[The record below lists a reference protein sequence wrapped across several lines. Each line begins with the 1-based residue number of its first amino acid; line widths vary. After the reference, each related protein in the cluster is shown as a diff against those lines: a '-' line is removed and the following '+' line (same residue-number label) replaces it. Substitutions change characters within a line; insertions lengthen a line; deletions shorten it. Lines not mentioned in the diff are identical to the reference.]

1 MRCSVY
7 ARFSSDLQRDTSL
20 DDQIA
25 VAQRYAAE
33 RGWHLDP
40 EHVYRDAGV
49 SGASM
54 EGRAGLEALLA
65 GAGQQPRPFD
75 IVLVDDT
82 SRVARDIADAIRIM
96 QRLTFWGIRVIY
108 ISQGIDS
115 ASEQADAL
123 VTVHGLIDSLYLKE
137 LAKKVSR
144 GIRGQHARGYAT
156 GSKTFG
162 YRTVPVIDPSGR
174 KDERGYPARLG
185 CRIQVDEEEAKTV
198 RQVFEWAADGVGTY
212 TIIARL
218 NAGGWPAPRGAARW
232 TQTTIRR
239 VLSNERYR
247 GLHIYGQSVF
257 ERVPGSKK
265 AVSRRLPR
273 EQWQIT
279 ERPDLRII
287 SDELWERVQAVRA
300 ARRQASP
307 AKGPFV
313 HGSDAR
319 LRSKH
324 LFTGLAR
331 CGICGSPMTVVT
343 GGKGSPR
350 FGCRVSWR
358 QGTCCCPNRLTIMAK
373 VAEPQ
378 ILRKLQAELLE
389 PETLSYI
396 TEQVR
401 AALAAHAVVDGGGD
415 AVRKQL
421 ADERRKRD
429 NLVGAIEEGGENLS
443 VLLTALKG
451 REANIRRL
459 EADLARLEM
468 GPPPIDL
475 EDLPWW
481 VERQLQDF
489 HALLKDNPERVK
501 AEFRRLNLHLQFIP
515 VDYESDNAYYRVE
528 GQCDLSALA
537 LSTWAKSDAPAGA
550 LLGRLRER
558 AGSGKSSSPA
568 RSTGR
573 VQGARVRSAHS
584 TARRCPTS

>member
-33 RGWHLDP
+33 RGWHVHP
-40 EHVYRDAGV
+40 EHVYRDAAV

-65 GAGQQPRPFD
+65 AAGQQPRPFD
-75 IVLVDDT
+75 VVLVDDT

-115 ASEQADAL
+115 ASEQADTL
-123 VTVHGLIDSLYLKE
+123 VTFHGLIDSLYLKE

-144 GIRGQHARGYAT
+144 GIRGQYARGYAT

-162 YRTVPVIDPSGR
+162 YRTVPVTDPTGR

-185 CRIQVDEEEAKTV
+185 CEIKIDEEEAKTV
-198 RQVFEWAADGVGTY
+198 RQVFQWAADGVGTY

-218 NAGGWPAPRGAARW
+218 NAAGWPAPRRAARW

-239 VLSNERYR
+239 LLNNERYR
-247 GLHIYGQSVF
+247 GLQIYGQSIF

-265 AVSRRLPR
+265 AVSRQLPR

-279 ERPDLRII
+279 KRPDLRII
-287 SDELWERVQAVRA
+287 PDELWERAQAVRA

-331 CGICGSPMTVVT
+331 CGICGGSMTVVT

-358 QGTCCCPNRLTIMAK
+358 QGTVCCPNRLTIMAK
-373 VAEPQ
+373 VAEPE
-378 ILRKLQAELLE
+378 ILRKVQADALE
-389 PETLSYI
+389 PATLSYI

-401 AALAAHAVVDGGGD
+401 AALAAHAVVDDGEV
-415 AVRKQL
+415 VRKQL

-443 VLLTALKG
+443 VLLAALKG

-459 EADLARLEM
+459 EGELAKLETD
-468 GPPPIDL
+468 PSPVDL
-475 EDLPWW
+475 EDVPAW
-481 VERQLQDF
+481 VELQLQDF
-489 HALLKDNPERVK
+489 HALLKENPERVK

-537 LSTWAKSDAPAGA
+537 LSTSAKSVPPSGA
-550 LLGRLRER
+550 LLSRYRAISGRLSR
-558 AGSGKSSSPA
+558 
-568 RSTGR
+568 
-573 VQGARVRSAHS
+573 
-584 TARRCPTS
+584 

>member
-20 DDQIA
+20 EDQIA
-25 VAQRYAAE
+25 VAHRYAAE
-33 RGWHLDP
+33 RGWHVDP
-40 EHVYRDAGV
+40 EHVYRDAAV

-54 EGRAGLEALLA
+54 EGRTGLEALLA
-65 GAGQQPRPFD
+65 AAGGQPRPFD

-162 YRTVPVIDPSGR
+162 YRTVPVLDPTGR

-185 CRIQVDEEEAKTV
+185 CRIEVDEEEAKTV
-198 RQVFEWAADGVGTY
+198 RQVFQWAADGVGTY
-212 TIIARL
+212 SIIARL
-218 NAGGWPAPRGAARW
+218 NAGSWPAPRGAARW

-239 VLSNERYR
+239 LLNNERYR
-247 GLHIYGQSVF
+247 GFHIYGQSVF
-257 ERVPGSKK
+257 DRVPGSKK

-273 EQWQIT
+273 EQWQII

-287 SDELWERVQAVRA
+287 SDDLWQRAQAVRT

-307 AKGPFV
+307 ARGPFV

-319 LRSKH
+319 LRGRH

-331 CGICGSPMTVVT
+331 CGICGGSITVVS

-358 QGTCCCPNRLTIMAK
+358 EGMTCCPNRLTIMAK
-373 VAEPQ
+373 VAEPR
-378 ILRKLQAELLE
+378 ILAQLQQELLD
-389 PETLSYI
+389 PATLAYI
-396 TEQVR
+396 TEEVK
-401 AALAAHAVVDGGGD
+401 AALAAQLAADGGE
-415 AVRKQL
+415 AALLKQL

-429 NLVGAIEEGGENLS
+429 NLVGAIEEGGENLP

-459 EADLARLEM
+459 ENDLARLET
-468 GPPPIDL
+468 GPPPVDL
-475 EDLPWW
+475 EDLPAWA
-481 VERQLQDF
+481 ERQLQDV
-489 HALLKDNPERVK
+489 HALLKQNPERMK
-501 AEFRRLNLHLQFIP
+501 TEFRRLNLHLRFIP
-515 VDYESDNAYYRVE
+515 VGYESDDAYYRVE
-528 GQCDLSALA
+528 GQCDLSAFA
-537 LSTWAKSDAPAGA
+537 LSTWARTDASTGA
-550 LLGRLRER
+550 LLSRYREELR
-558 AGSGKSSSPA
+558 P
-568 RSTGR
+568 
-573 VQGARVRSAHS
+573 
-584 TARRCPTS
+584 